1 MSMPRRPKLEI
12 PPVTTMRPAPPAPP
26 APRFRDFARSV
37 LVILVAFVGICVA
50 LGIGLRIVRAVAAL
64 S

>member
-1 MSMPRRPKLEI
+1 MSMPRRPKLNV
-12 PPVTTMRPAPPAPP
+12 PPLAFQSAPPAP

-50 LGIGLRIVRAVAAL
+50 LGIGLRIVRAVAF
-64 S
+64 